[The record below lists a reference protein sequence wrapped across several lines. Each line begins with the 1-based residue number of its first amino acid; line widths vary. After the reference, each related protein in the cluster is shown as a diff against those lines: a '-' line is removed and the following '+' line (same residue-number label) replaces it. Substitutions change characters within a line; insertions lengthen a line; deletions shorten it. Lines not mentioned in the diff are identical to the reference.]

1 MPIALKIC
9 AQGRPFETP
18 KCIPLPGGVE
28 LCANSLPNP
37 LDSVTS
43 LFSKLNVALAP
54 LVPIFTI
61 IEVLICLKN
70 CITAIPD
77 CLMPPSPKPIIDCS
91 KQLIKT
97 LEQLIKMT
105 PQLSVPNLVI
115 ATIDALIAFLLAFR
129 NAIGILIEKDAVIL
143 ESMTR
148 ASDLGNAQMLFLLEC
163 SKKNLDIEFNNLAA
177 GMGPVNQLLGIVNG
191 LLDIVGL
198 PCLPGLVVPTELTEK
213 ALKPLDDAI
222 AIILKIR
229 GLIPSMNFGG
239 GNSFGKI
246 CK

>member
-1 MPIALKIC
+1 MPIALQIC
-9 AQGRPFETP
+9 AKGRLFAPP
-18 KCIPLPGGVE
+18 ACIPLPGGVE

-37 LDSVTS
+37 LDSVIS
-43 LFSKLNVALAP
+43 LFSKLNAALAP

-61 IEVLICLKN
+61 IDVLICLKN

-77 CLMPPSPKPIIDCS
+77 CLMPPSPTPIINCS

-97 LEQLIKMT
+97 LEQLLKMV

-115 ATIDALIAFLLAFR
+115 GVIDALISFLSAFR
-129 NAIGILIEKDAVIL
+129 NAIAVLIEKDARIL

-148 ASDLGNAQMLFLLEC
+148 ASELGNAQMLLLLEC
-163 SKKNLDIEFNNLAA
+163 SKNNLDIEFNNLAA

-198 PCLPGLVVPTELTEK
+198 PCLPGLVVPTNLTEE
-213 ALKPLDDAI
+213 ALKPIDDAI
-222 AIILKIR
+222 AILRKIR
-229 GLIPSMNFGG
+229 GLIPSINFGA